1 MTNSSQPERLLTRTQ
16 LGWRDP
22 VEAFA
27 PLKDTSFALLLN
39 GGSGRWSY
47 ICAHPMRTL
56 HVKAADGPGD
66 LDVARAAMAGLPFER
81 PEDAPPFCGGWA
93 GLFSYEYGRALLPK
107 LGEGAERDAWPDI
120 ALGLYNELIA
130 FDHGTERAEHFFWRW
145 NSNAEPKLLGL
156 IGEPKI
162 DFDLHVSLA
171 PAVTARLPRADYEA
185 RLARTVDYVHAGDC
199 FQSNISQRFDFEL
212 NTGAHPFDL
221 TCRLARSS
229 RAPFSAYFRLPSL
242 ALASN
247 SPERFLQIGVQPQG
261 ALKAITQPIKGTRPR
276 GSTEAEDR
284 ALANELL
291 SSEKDLAENLMIVDL
306 MRNDLSRIST
316 PGSVRVPKL
325 QALETYANVHHL
337 VSTIEATLA
346 PGRDAFDVIKAAFPG
361 GSVTGAPKIRA
372 MQIIEK
378 LEDEARGPYC
388 GSLAWISPDGA
399 MDSSILIRTVAF
411 EEENDGGW
419 RGHFRSGGGIVAD
432 SVPSEEYTETLDK
445 ARAIRAALEGE

>member
-1 MTNSSQPERLLTRTQ
+1 MTNSSQLDRLLTRTQ
-16 LGWRDP
+16 LGWREP
-22 VEAFA
+22 LEAFEV
-27 PLKDTSFALLLN
+27 LKDTPFALLLN
-39 GGSGRWSY
+39 GGGGRWSY
-47 ICAHPMRTL
+47 ICANPMRTL
-56 HVKAADGPGD
+56 EVKAADGPGD
-66 LDVARAAMAGLPFER
+66 LVEARAAMADLPFER
-81 PEDAPPFCGGWA
+81 PGDAPPFCGGWA
-93 GLFSYEYGRALLPK
+93 GLLSYEYGRALLPK
-107 LGEGAERDAWPDI
+107 LGTKPARGRWPDI

-130 FDHGTERAEHFFWRW
+130 FDHESRRAEHFYWGW
-145 NSNAEPKLLGL
+145 QDAKTEQLL
-156 IGEPKI
+156 
-162 DFDLHVSLA
+162 SLYSA
-171 PAVTARLPRADYEA
+171 PRKNLSVKGPLTSITTARMLRKDYEA
-185 RLARTVDYVHAGDC
+185 RLGRTVDYVHAGDC

-212 NTGAHPFDL
+212 NADRHPFNL
-221 TCRLARSS
+221 TRRLAASS
-229 RAPFSAYFRLPSL
+229 RAPFSAYFRLPGL

-247 SPERFLQIGVQPQG
+247 SPERFLQIVVEPGG
-261 ALKAITQPIKGTRPR
+261 GLKAVTQPIKGTRPR
-276 GSTEAEDR
+276 GKTDEEDR

-372 MQIIEK
+372 MQIIEE
-378 LEDEARGPYC
+378 LEEEARGPYC

-411 EEENDGGW
+411 EEEEDGGW

-432 SVPSEEYTETLDK
+432 SVPAEEYTETLDK

>member
-1 MTNSSQPERLLTRTQ
+1 MTNCSQPERLLTRTP
-16 LGWRDP
+16 LGWCDP

-27 PLKDTSFALLLN
+27 PLKDTPFALLLN
-39 GGSGRWSY
+39 GGSGKWSY
-47 ICAHPMRTL
+47 ICANPMRTL
-56 HVKAADGPGD
+56 HVTAADGPRD
-66 LDVARAAMAGLPFER
+66 LDVARSGMAALPFKR
-81 PEDAPPFCGGWA
+81 PDDAPPFCGGWA

-107 LGEGAERDAWPDI
+107 LGEGAERGAWPDI

-130 FDHGTERAEHFFWRW
+130 FDHETERAEHFFWRW
-145 NSNAEPKLLGL
+145 NESTEPKLLGL
-156 IGEPKI
+156 IGEPKT
-162 DFDLHVSLA
+162 DLHVSLA
-171 PAVTARLPRADYEA
+171 SAVTARLPRADYEA

-212 NTGAHPFDL
+212 NMGAHPFDL
-221 TCRLARSS
+221 TRRLARSS
-229 RAPFSAYFRLPSL
+229 RAPFSAYFRLPGL

-247 SPERFLQIGVQPQG
+247 SPERFLQIGVQPHG

-276 GSTEAEDR
+276 GTTEEEDR
-284 ALANELL
+284 GLANELL